1 MKKGLKE
8 ILDICLDR
16 IRVNGDTV
24 EQCLVS
30 YPEHAAELE
39 PLLRAALS
47 VTKASSVIKPRPEFE
62 RVAKYRFLSALES
75 KKAKETGRRAP
86 LWGWQRRWALVFAVI
101 VVLLLVGSGTITAA
115 SSSLPGDTLYPIK
128 TATEKVQGFFTWGNE
143 GKASFDI
150 KLAQRRIGELESLS
164 EGNRSIPQS
173 LLNTMYGETDHAI
186 ETLSQQKAV
195 KTETVTRLLDM
206 TSKQNTVLAKVIEK
220 ATSEAREKLQEA
232 LKRSEDA
239 HGRALSLRERMQEM
253 EKPNDQS
260 AIPWLGDGGLLYG
273 EGNETG
279 VYYGAASGN
288 GSLPWQQLVQPGE
301 KWDGSH

>member
-1 MKKGLKE
+1 L
-8 ILDICLDR
+8 
-16 IRVNGDTV
+16 
-24 EQCLVS
+24 
-30 YPEHAAELE
+30 
-39 PLLRAALS
+39 ALS
-47 VTKASSVIKPRPEFE
+47 VTKASSGIKPRPEFE
-62 RVAKYRFLSALES
+62 RVAKIRFLPALES
-75 KKAKETGRRAP
+75 KKAKETRRRAP

-101 VVLLLVGSGTITAA
+101 VVLLLVGSGTLTAA

-273 EGNETG
+273 KGNETG